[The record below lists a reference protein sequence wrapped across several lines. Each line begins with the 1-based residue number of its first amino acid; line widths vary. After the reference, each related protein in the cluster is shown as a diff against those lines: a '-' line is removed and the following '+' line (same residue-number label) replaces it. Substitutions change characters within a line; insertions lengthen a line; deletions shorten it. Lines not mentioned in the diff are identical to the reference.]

1 MANNTETGLRKT
13 SVKEYADFRGKRK
26 QYFLRQ
32 LKAGKSLPYVVRY
45 EMIGKLYILYVN
57 Y

>member
-1 MANNTETGLRKT
+1 MANNNELRKT

>member
-1 MANNTETGLRKT
+1 MANNTDNELKKT
-13 SVKEYADFRGKRK
+13 SVKEYAQYRGKKK

-32 LKAGKSLPYVVRY
+32 LKAGKSLPYVVKY
-45 EMIGKLYILYVN
+45 EMVGKLYVLYVS